1 MYRPSIDSRLKC
13 YDPPGTGSQN
23 KLKAA
28 LKKLFCDI
36 CETLISF
43 QHKLEISGTIG
54 ITIDSESVLLL
65 QFSEAFLNRS
75 NTTPAFHD
83 HDDDDVNCTEM
94 TNTTGTS
101 MKILHENNWTF
112 ASDLNVKQ
120 SDRERHQ
127 APCCRNSSSNIKLT
141 DGDVPADNISK
152 NSSGSNLANSS
163 DSNDCTIG
171 FSHFG
176 GRPPTSNGA
185 LNAKSE
191 LSLDSTGNGCD
202 VSEMRPP
209 RRNSSMLSQLLQRP
223 PSNADVFGSVLSHVW
238 PAPVSASEM
247 LKKMSSRVD
256 SIGNEKVLGS
266 EAKASDGTKPELATS
281 SLAQEK
287 TSPGSSYLREL
298 LFQKTTGHQGQ
309 KANSQ
314 RAASERK
321 RKKIRHETGSFMAEI
336 DREENSQ
343 CSNQHN
349 PHLQCPTAN
358 SKDSGSFSRG
368 HFFPDNRTGSSPNSN
383 PEFSEY
389 RYSMLLHKLVDVRRN
404 QHVDSSPSGNSMQN
418 SIASRAENENQGP
431 HADRSSRFEGDPLVS
446 DLWSQEIKVE
456 LADREL
462 LESPKTIMKFDAV
475 NHMTENN
482 QEDSDAY

>member
-1 MYRPSIDSRLKC
+1 MYRPSIESRLKC

-75 NTTPAFHD
+75 NTMPAFHD

-94 TNTTGTS
+94 TNTMGTN
-101 MKILHENNWTF
+101 MKGLHENNWTF

-127 APCCRNSSSNIKLT
+127 ASCCRSSSSNIKLV

-152 NSSGSNLANSS
+152 HSSGSNLANSS

-171 FSHFG
+171 FSHFVD
-176 GRPPTSNGA
+176 RPPTSNGV

-191 LSLDSTGNGCD
+191 LSLDSVGNGCD

-209 RRNSSMLSQLLQRP
+209 KRSSSMLSQLLQRP
-223 PSNADVFGSVLSHVW
+223 PSNADVFGGVLSHVW

-256 SIGNEKVLGS
+256 GVGNEKSLGS
-266 EAKASDGTKPELATS
+266 EAKTSVGTKPEFASS

-298 LFQKTTGHQGQ
+298 LFQKSTGHQGQ
-309 KANSQ
+309 KANGQ

-321 RKKIRHETGSFMAEI
+321 RKKTRHETGSFVDEMN
-336 DREENSQ
+336 REENSQ

-349 PHLQCPTAN
+349 PQMLRCPTAN
-358 SKDSGSFSRG
+358 SKDSGSASRG

-404 QHVDSSPSGNSMQN
+404 QNVDSSSSLQNSMT
-418 SIASRAENENQGP
+418 SRAENDGRGP
-431 HADRSSRFEGDPLVS
+431 QRDRNSRFEGDQLVS

-462 LESPKTIMKFDAV
+462 LDSPKTLTKFDTV
-475 NHMTENN
+475 NHMTESNH
-482 QEDSDAY
+482 EDSDVC